1 MHFDPRDAEKHSKKT
16 EGAGDSNN
24 TEWGGG
30 DQLFFL
36 VSCLIGMVYFFMT
49 GGWIGFS
56 IAAGVLAVGSF
67 NIGMTSGIGLSFE
80 GEDALS
86 GWFFG
91 VVVFTA
97 IGSVMHY
104 DVPFCFIVDAI
115 SWLAFLFL
123 GLGFWCFSVLCVG
136 MGSKMS

>member
-1 MHFDPRDAEKHSKKT
+1 MAERHSNNT
-16 EGAGDSNN
+16 EGAG
-24 TEWGGG
+24 GRKG
-30 DQLFFL
+30 DNQSFFL
-36 VSCLIGMVYFFMT
+36 VFCLIAMVYFFMT

-56 IAAGVLAVGSF
+56 IASCILAVDSF
-67 NIGMTSGIGLSFE
+67 NIGMTSGTGISFE

-86 GWFFG
+86 GWFFS

-123 GLGFWCFSVLCVG
+123 GLGFWCFGVLCMG
-136 MGSKMS
+136 MGSKM